1 MGSSFRSVCP
11 RGRQVHGLEGRPGR
25 EMAAQM
31 RRERE
36 KMCVCTCVPRTLRK
50 RPFGRKSA
58 CVAVRVSKGSL
69 KRGTLAGL

>member
-1 MGSSFRSVCP
+1 MGSSFRGVCP

-36 KMCVCTCVPRTLRK
+36 KMCVCTCVCAHTQEKALW
-50 RPFGRKSA
+50 
-58 CVAVRVSKGSL
+58 
-69 KRGTLAGL
+69 